1 MGPLP
6 ARRYELTVS
15 PAESR
20 RTTPLVHFIGASGSG
35 KTTLLEKVIRR
46 LKERGH
52 RIAAVKHTHHWVE
65 LDRPGKDSWRFAAA
79 GADIVTVAAPDRL
92 ATFERT
98 ERQPGLE
105 NLVRSLEGRVDLILA
120 EGFKAEAGAKVLVV
134 GKKSPPEPLPA
145 GEYLA
150 VVSGSERAPSGIRR
164 FSPNDIDGL
173 VTLLEE
179 FAGLSRQG

>member
-6 ARRYELTVS
+6 PRRYRLTVS
-15 PAESR
+15 SAESR
-20 RTTPLVHFIGASGSG
+20 PTTPLVHFIGASGSG

-52 RIAAVKHTHHWVE
+52 RIAAIKHTHHHVE

-105 NLVRSLEGRVDLILA
+105 NLVRSLEGRVDLVLA
-120 EGFKAEAGAKVLVV
+120 EGFKAEEGAKILVV
-134 GKKSPPEPLPA
+134 GKKRLPKALAA

-150 VVSGSERAPSGIRR
+150 VVSDSDASPPGVRR
-164 FSPNDIDGL
+164 FSPNDVDGL
-173 VTLLEE
+173 VELLEA
-179 FAGLSRQG
+179 FARLSHPG